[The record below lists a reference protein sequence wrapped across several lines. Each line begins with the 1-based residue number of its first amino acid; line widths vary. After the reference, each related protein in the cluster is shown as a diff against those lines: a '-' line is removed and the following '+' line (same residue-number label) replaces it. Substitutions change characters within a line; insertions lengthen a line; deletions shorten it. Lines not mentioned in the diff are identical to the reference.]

1 MSEINKTIAE
11 LWTKTYQG
19 VGSSNPLLLGPC
31 TESGVSD
38 IDNISIKS
46 DSEGKGVGGRS
57 YNYRVRLSVSST
69 LRDSPRL

>member
-19 VGSSNPLLLGPC
+19 VGSLIPFLLSPC
-31 TESGVSD
+31 TEPSVSD

-57 YNYRVRLSVSST
+57 YNYRVRLSISSP
-69 LRDSPRL
+69 LPS